1 MIVKLKTSLY
11 KKWSRVAPQ
20 RRALKVG
27 PKSAALEP
35 EVCVEEYLSLKEK
48 GKKNWITSA
57 VKREYVRF
65 LDFVY
70 ENDKTL
76 ILEILT
82 NPLLRHS
89 NAYSFAILES
99 HQKLLEW
106 LVHKID
112 INLEDKS
119 GKSPLN
125 IAIEY
130 HAKNQDEEDHLHTL
144 ETIAFLIE
152 MGANIC
158 KKNSRQPS
166 PMELAVQR
174 CNIEI
179 VKLLL
184 NSDAEP
190 STPTIENVQNHAS
203 STSTMA
209 QVKAP
214 NNHENEKILEIF
226 YSYGYRR

>member
-1 MIVKLKTSLY
+1 MTVNS
-11 KKWSRVAPQ
+11 S
-20 RRALKVG
+20 
-27 PKSAALEP
+27 ALEP
-35 EVCVEEYLSLKEK
+35 EVCTEEYLSLNNKD
-48 GKKNWITSA
+48 KKNWITNA

-76 ILEILT
+76 IFEILT
-82 NPLLRHS
+82 NPLLKHS
-89 NAYSFAILES
+89 NAYSFAILKS

-130 HAKNQDEEDHLHTL
+130 HAKNQDEEDQLHTL

-158 KKNSRQPS
+158 KKNHRQPS
-166 PMELAVQR
+166 PMELAVHQ

-179 VKLLL
+179 IKLLL
-184 NSDAEP
+184 NSDLEP
-190 STPTIENVQNHAS
+190 NTSTIENIQNHTSFS
-203 STSTMA
+203 SSMG
-209 QVKAP
+209 QVNAP
-214 NNHENEKILEIF
+214 DCHENKKILDTF
-226 YSYGYRR
+226 YSYGHRR